1 MCSAHGAVRV
11 LLGEIVGSE
20 KRPTI
25 VDIEAGLE
33 HLSRGT
39 ARNVDTLLA
48 IFEPYYKSMETAAR
62 VTELAHELGI
72 PHVYGVANKVR
83 SADDEKALR
92 EFAQNHNIE
101 LLGSIPDDETM
112 GRADRAGVAP
122 LDFDANGP
130 AVTAISALA
139 SRLHEP
145 RTEDRGPR
153 TV

>member
-20 KRPTI
+20 ERPTI

-48 IFEPYYKSMETAAR
+48 VFEPYYKSMETAAR

-72 PHVYGVANKVR
+72 PNVYCIANKVR
-83 SADDEKALR
+83 STEDEKALR
-92 EFAQNHNIE
+92 EFASQRNMNV
-101 LLGSIPDDETM
+101 LASIPDDVAM
-112 GRADRAGVAP
+112 GKADRAGVAP
-122 LDFDANGP
+122 LDFDPNAP
-130 AVTAISALA
+130 AVRAIEELA
-139 SRLHEP
+139 TRLN
-145 RTEDRGPR
+145 
-153 TV
+153 

>member
-20 KRPTI
+20 KRPTV

-48 IFEPYYKSMETAAR
+48 VFEPYYKSMETAAR
-62 VTELAHELGI
+62 VAELASELGI
-72 PHVYGVANKVR
+72 SHVYGVANKVR

-92 EFAQNHNIE
+92 EFARQRGIP
-101 LLGSIPDDETM
+101 LLGSIPDDEAM
-112 GRADRAGVAP
+112 ARADRAGVAP
-122 LDFDANGP
+122 LDFDAGAP
-130 AVTAISALA
+130 AVRAISELA
-139 SRLHEP
+139 SRLHQS
-145 RTEDRGPR
+145 
-153 TV
+153 

>member
-20 KRPTI
+20 KRPTV

-62 VTELAHELGI
+62 VAELANELGI

-92 EFAQNHNIE
+92 EFARQRGIQ
-101 LLGSIPDDETM
+101 LLGSIPDDEAM

-122 LDFDANGP
+122 LDFDAAAP
-130 AVTAISALA
+130 AVRAISELA
-139 SRLHEP
+139 SRLHQS
-145 RTEDRGPR
+145 
-153 TV
+153 

>member
-62 VTELAHELGI
+62 VTELARELGI
-72 PHVYGVANKVR
+72 PHVFGVANKVR
-83 SADDEKALR
+83 SSDDDKALR
-92 EFAQNHNIE
+92 EFAHQHNIH
-101 LLGSIPDDETM
+101 LLGSIPDDEAM
-112 GRADRAGVAP
+112 GKADRAGVAP
-122 LDFDANGP
+122 LDFDAGAP
-130 AVTAISALA
+130 AIRAISELA
-139 SRLHEP
+139 ARLQQS
-145 RTEDRGPR
+145 
-153 TV
+153 

>member
-1 MCSAHGAVRV
+1 MGSAHGAVRV
-11 LLGEIVGSE
+11 RLGEIVGSE
-20 KRPTI
+20 KRPTV

-83 SADDEKALR
+83 SSDDDKALR
-92 EFAQNHNIE
+92 EFAQKHNIHM
-101 LLGSIPDDETM
+101 LGSIPDDEAM
-112 GRADRAGVAP
+112 GKADRAGIAP
-122 LDFDANGP
+122 LDFEANAP
-130 AVTAISALA
+130 AVRAISELA
-139 SRLHEP
+139 ARLNEA
-145 RTEDRGPR
+145 RTAA
-153 TV
+153 

>member
-20 KRPTI
+20 SRPTV

-62 VTELAHELGI
+62 VTELARELGI
-72 PHVYGVANKVR
+72 PRVYGVANKVR
-83 SADDEKALR
+83 SSEDERALR
-92 EFAQNHNIE
+92 EFAERRGIE
-101 LLGSIPDDETM
+101 LLGSIPDDEAM
-112 GRADRAGVAP
+112 AGADRAGVSP
-122 LDFDANGP
+122 LDFDANAP
-130 AVTAISALA
+130 AVRAISALA
-139 SRLHEP
+139 PLLHEP
-145 RTEDRGPR
+145 
-153 TV
+153 

>member
-20 KRPTI
+20 QRPTV

-62 VTELAHELGI
+62 IVELAHELRI
-72 PHVYGVANKVR
+72 PSVYGVANKVR
-83 SADDEKALR
+83 SADDENALC
-92 EFAQNHNIE
+92 EFAQKHKIE
-101 LLGSIPDDETM
+101 LFGSIPDDETM
-112 GRADRAGVAP
+112 GRAERAGIAP
-122 LDFDANGP
+122 LDFDPSAP
-130 AVTAISALA
+130 AVRAISELA
-139 SRLHEP
+139 SRLN
-145 RTEDRGPR
+145 GS
-153 TV
+153 

>member
-11 LLGEIVGSE
+11 LLAEIVGSE
-20 KRPTI
+20 NRPTI

-72 PHVYGVANKVR
+72 QNVYGVANKVR
-83 SADDEKALR
+83 SSDDDEALR
-92 EFAQNHNIE
+92 EFAQTHNIR

-112 GRADRAGVAP
+112 GKADRAGIAP
-122 LDFDANGP
+122 LDFDASAP
-130 AVTAISALA
+130 AVRAISELA
-139 SRLHEP
+139 SRLHQS
-145 RTEDRGPR
+145 
-153 TV
+153 